1 MSVEKGMFSSN
12 RKDWATPQWLFDQL
26 DKEFHFTLDVCATAT
41 NAKCEKF
48 YTVFDDGL
56 KQKWEGVCWMNPP
69 YGHEVA
75 QWIAKAYEE
84 ANKGATV
91 VALLAARTDTR
102 WFHKYIYQKAEI
114 RFLPGRLYF
123 DDGPGRSPFPSM
135 IVVWPLS
142 RL

>member
-1 MSVEKGMFSSN
+1 MFSGN

-56 KQKWEGVCWMNPP
+56 KQQWEGVCWMNPP

-75 QWIAKAYEE
+75 RWIAKACEE
-84 ANKGATV
+84 ADKGVTV

-102 WFHKYIYQKAEI
+102 WFHRYIYQKA
-114 RFLPGRLYF
+114 
-123 DDGPGRSPFPSM
+123 
-135 IVVWPLS
+135 
-142 RL
+142 